1 MARRP
6 DSLASSCQSN
16 VPIWCSDF
24 IHESVDGRSCC
35 CEGQAKCVGLS
46 IVALFESHFVVSF
59 IFALRS
65 PAGREMSPDDVP
77 ARSQSYS
84 FMPFHSCRSSVL
96 VYLSIARV
104 LSTWCVRCDKRSN
117 GDVVVLFLRV
127 ETVMTCRN

>member
-16 VPIWCSDF
+16 VPIRSSDF
-24 IHESVDGRSCC
+24 IHESVDGRSRC

-65 PAGREMSPDDVP
+65 PAGREMSSDDTH
-77 ARSQSYS
+77 ARTHSYS
-84 FMPFHSCRSSVL
+84 FMPFHSCLFIHAVL
-96 VYLSIARV
+96 LCLSIVESRV
-104 LSTWCVRCDKRSN
+104 CCPLGAWDLTRGRMVMSLSCLCV
-117 GDVVVLFLRV
+117 
-127 ETVMTCRN
+127 

>member
-24 IHESVDGRSCC
+24 IDESVEGRSRC

-59 IFALRS
+59 IFALLS
-65 PAGREMSPDDVP
+65 PAGREMSPDNAHALIRIHSCLFIHVF
-77 ARSQSYS
+77 S
-84 FMPFHSCRSSVL
+84 FMPFYCACLLLNRACVVH
-96 VYLSIARV
+96 
-104 LSTWCVRCDKRSN
+104 CVR
-117 GDVVVLFLRV
+117 G
-127 ETVMTCRN
+127 M